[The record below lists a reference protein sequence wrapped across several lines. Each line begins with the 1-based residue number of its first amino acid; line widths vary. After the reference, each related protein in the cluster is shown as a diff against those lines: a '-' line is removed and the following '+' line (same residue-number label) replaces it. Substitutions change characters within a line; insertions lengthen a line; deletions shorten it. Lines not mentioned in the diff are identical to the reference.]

1 MKPNLLILFGE
12 YRTFETCIPHL
23 TFLNEFDI
31 IFSTWDFSSH
41 QSFDKHNNSLVTIK
55 KYITEWDI
63 TKHIPH
69 CVPIISD
76 KELSHNDSISNIVY
90 HWKKAISSLTNQSYD
105 KIILHRS
112 DMISTFHTLLDIEF
126 ENDILYSEPGQF
138 IDGKS
143 NWYND
148 YIFAGKSD
156 IIIKF
161 INSFESIEY
170 KDSHK
175 SIANIINSNNIKT
188 ENIKKIHPHYESYLI
203 KANYCNLLDEM
214 NNHGV
219 KYFEIPI
226 KRRPDLFHNIFIKN
240 I

>member
-23 TFLNEFDI
+23 TFLNQFDI
-31 IFSTWDFSSH
+31 IFSTWDFSFH
-41 QSFDKHNNSLVTIK
+41 QSFDTHNNSLVTIK

-69 CVPIISD
+69 CVPIISNHN
-76 KELSHNDSISNIVY
+76 LSYNYRASKMIY
-90 HWKKAISSLTNQSYD
+90 HWKTAVSSIANQSYD
-105 KIILHRS
+105 KIILHRC
-112 DMISTFHTLLDIEF
+112 DMISTFHTLLDVEF
-126 ENDILYSEPGQF
+126 ENNILYSEPGQF
-138 IDGKS
+138 IDGKT

-161 INSFESIEY
+161 INLFESIKY
-170 KDSHK
+170 NDSHL

-188 ENIKKIHPHYESYLI
+188 EHIKKIHPHYEHYII
-203 KANYCNLLDEM
+203 KGNYSILLEEM
-214 NNHGV
+214 NRHGV
-219 KYFEIPI
+219 KYFKIPI
-226 KRRPDLFHNIFIKN
+226 KRRPDLFYNKN